1 MDAYL
6 QSAAAATSTAA
17 AAEEALPEAVATSTA
32 AATEEAS
39 PAAAVIEE
47 ASPPAAATSTAA
59 TEEASFIHLPAAA
72 TSTAAATEEAPRA
85 EGDEQAPEEAVGG
98 DGGEED
104 PIILGA
110 ADAGEDHEGEGPP
123 RRDATEDE
131 EVKDEMMPQ
140 HDDADEQQSFAVVD
154 GNNNDVDVVE
164 LDEDASLEEA
174 SEAPGSPNARFVK
187 LVRDQLSLEVS
198 AQWPS
203 LRNKWLL
210 EELKTHDWWIRRERV
225 KYVLKK
231 LAHSILPAEVE
242 FTKVELK
249 CIRGTHVWIP
259 EQRWGA
265 DCMPACNNCLQ
276 SDEVRT
282 WGFQHKHCARRV
294 LTEEDFYNCMTRRYS
309 CSRCSAERAQ
319 VAAAAQAER
328 LQIVQNGDDDDDDD
342 GGGGGEAARLV
353 HTFMGYDAISLTYM
367 ARGRGDHFPAFLT
380 HKAGVDKKIVDT
392 MRPNS
397 VAGVRSGTYA
407 KMLLEFHTK
416 NHIRAALQHEH
427 ETESNILRWKPVLLL
442 LSFKVLLFHR
452 KSSNPENSSRE
463 RERERERVRKP
474 CSSRER
480 ERELENPAH
489 LERERERERE
499 R

>member
-1 MDAYL
+1 MKRRHGDTKPRQRKKA
-6 QSAAAATSTAA
+6 SDSEKESRRRSNNEKNRVIAIGTSTRARTMTSY
-17 AAEEALPEAVATSTA
+17 LPS
-32 AATEEAS
+32 S
-39 PAAAVIEE
+39 
-47 ASPPAAATSTAA
+47 
-59 TEEASFIHLPAAA
+59 AAA
-72 TSTAAATEEAPRA
+72 TSTAAATEEAP
-85 EGDEQAPEEAVGG
+85 GDEQELEDDAGG
-98 DGGEED
+98 DGDEEA

-110 ADAGEDHEGEGPP
+110 ADAGEDHE
-123 RRDATEDE
+123 
-131 EVKDEMMPQ
+131 EVKEEMMPP

-174 SEAPGSPNARFVK
+174 SESPGSANARFVK
-187 LVRDQLSLEVS
+187 LIRDQLSLEVS
-198 AQWPS
+198 AQWPT
-203 LRNKWLL
+203 LKKKWLL
-210 EELKTHDWWIRRERV
+210 EELKSHDWWIRRERV
-225 KYVLKK
+225 EYVLKM
-231 LAHSILPAEVE
+231 LAHSLSPFEVE

-249 CIRGTHVWIP
+249 CIRGTHVWLP

-282 WGFQHKHCARRV
+282 WGFQQKHYARRV
-294 LTEEDFYNCMTRRYS
+294 LTEVDFYNCMARRYC

-319 VAAAAQAER
+319 VAVAAQAAR
-328 LQIVQNGDDDDDDD
+328 LQIVQNDDDDDCDD
-342 GGGGGEAARLV
+342 DDKVARRL
-353 HTFMGYDAISLTYM
+353 HTFMGYDAISRAHM
-367 ARGRGDHFPAFLT
+367 SRGRGDLFPAFLT

-397 VAGVRSGTYA
+397 VAGVRSETYA

-416 NHIRAALQHEH
+416 QHIREALQHEH

-463 RERERERVRKP
+463 RERERERVR
-474 CSSRER
+474 E
-480 ERELENPAH
+480 
-489 LERERERERE
+489 
-499 R
+499 